1 MNDKTAG
8 SQGLRRARALAVA
21 VAVTALA
28 TALATACSVQTSTSY
43 PAGPAGSATYRQEV
57 AFIQCLRSHG
67 VQNLT
72 DPPPGGGI
80 TLQAPQNGAVATPG
94 DPWPPQAVAACR
106 HLLPHGREITNI
118 RIGLG

>member
-1 MNDKTAG
+1 MNGKTAG
-8 SQGLRRARALAVA
+8 DRGRWLAGALAVA
-21 VAVTALA
+21 AVVALLA
-28 TALATACSVQTSTSY
+28 ATFRVHVRTYISY
-43 PAGPAGSATYRQEV
+43 PAGSATYRQEV